1 MEVLM
6 AYKPTVQ
13 IEKELKSDKAWQKA
27 VEPKA
32 KAMIKQAHNVRTT
45 SITQPKVSQRR
56 RER

>member
-32 KAMIKQAHNVRTT
+32 KAMIKQAHNTFHDNLEKIGRAHV
-45 SITQPKVSQRR
+45 
-56 RER
+56 